1 MNNNDQGYV
10 KLFRAIEKWEWY
22 TDVNTTKLW
31 IHCLIKANHKPM
43 KWQGILIDTGSFVTS
58 YPRLSRETGLSV
70 QCVRTSLNRLKSTNE
85 ITHQSTSRFSLICV
99 VNWLTYQSI
108 DEGINMQVNTL
119 NNSQLTGNQQAPNR
133 RPTTNKNDKNIKN
146 EKNEK
151 KKDIDVFIEFANGD
165 DELLE
170 ALMLFEQ
177 MRIDKKKPMTPGAQ
191 KLLVNKLIEFR
202 TDGEDIVECLK
213 TSIINSWL
221 SVYPSKNKKN
231 IQFAGSD
238 SKSGSRALDM
248 LREMEM
254 NDE

>member
-1 MNNNDQGYV
+1 MTGGYIKLYRQLLENPVVCKDADHYAIWGYLLLSATHDNYDVVFGKERITLKPGQLITSRKSISEQFHINESKCERVLTLFKNEQMIEQQSSSKNRLITIQKWIDYQSLEQQNEQQVNNN
-10 KLFRAIEKWEWY
+10 R
-22 TDVNTTKLW
+22 TTSE
-31 IHCLIKANHKPM
+31 
-43 KWQGILIDTGSFVTS
+43 Q
-58 YPRLSRETGLSV
+58 
-70 QCVRTSLNRLKSTNE
+70 
-85 ITHQSTSRFSLICV
+85 
-99 VNWLTYQSI
+99 
-108 DEGINMQVNTL
+108 QVNT
-119 NNSQLTGNQQAPNR
+119 
-133 RPTTNKNDKNIKN
+133 NKNVKNNNTQKN
-146 EKNEK
+146 VK

-165 DELLE
+165 AELLE

-202 TDGEDIVECLK
+202 TNGEDIVECLK
-213 TSIINSWL
+213 TSVINSWL

-231 IQFAGSD
+231 SQFAGSD

>member
-1 MNNNDQGYV
+1 MTGGYIKLYRQILDNPVVCKDSDHFAIWVYLLLNATHDNCDAVFGKGRITLEPGQLITGRKSISSKLNIDESKVRRVLNLFENDQQ
-10 KLFRAIEKWEWY
+10 I
-22 TDVNTTKLW
+22 
-31 IHCLIKANHKPM
+31 
-43 KWQGILIDTGSFVTS
+43 
-58 YPRLSRETGLSV
+58 SRQRS
-70 QCVRTSLNRLKSTNE
+70 NKN
-85 ITHQSTSRFSLICV
+85 SLITILK
-99 VNWLTYQSI
+99 WSLYQGNDQQS
-108 DEGINMQVNTL
+108 EQQVTNK
-119 NNSQLTGNQQAPNR
+119 
-133 RPTTNKNDKNIKN
+133 RPTSDQQVTTYNNVKKDKNV
-146 EKNEK
+146 KNEK

-165 DELLE
+165 AELLE

-202 TDGEDIVECLK
+202 NDGEDIIECLK
-213 TSIINSWL
+213 TSVINSWL

-231 IQFAGSD
+231 SQFAGSD

>member
-1 MNNNDQGYV
+1 MTGGYIKLYRQLLDNPVVCKDADHYAIWGYLLLSATHDNYDVVFGKMRITLKPGQLITSRKSISKQFHINESKCERVLTLFKNEQMIEQQSSSKNRLITILKWIDYQSLEQQNEQQVNNN
-10 KLFRAIEKWEWY
+10 R
-22 TDVNTTKLW
+22 TTSE
-31 IHCLIKANHKPM
+31 
-43 KWQGILIDTGSFVTS
+43 Q
-58 YPRLSRETGLSV
+58 
-70 QCVRTSLNRLKSTNE
+70 
-85 ITHQSTSRFSLICV
+85 
-99 VNWLTYQSI
+99 
-108 DEGINMQVNTL
+108 QVNT
-119 NNSQLTGNQQAPNR
+119 NKNVKK
-133 RPTTNKNDKNIKN
+133 NKND
-146 EKNEK
+146 KNEK

-165 DELLE
+165 AELLE

-202 TDGEDIVECLK
+202 NDGEDIIECLN
-213 TSIINSWL
+213 TSVINSWL

-231 IQFAGSD
+231 SQFAGSD